1 MEPIL
6 LVLIAVALMVGISA
20 SILYYLEKTKS
31 DRIRNVKKSK
41 GMNSEDDAYN
51 KVKNAQNIAKILK
64 RKGYK
69 TEEASKML
77 ENAELQIKR
86 ENYVKAKNLAREAKN
101 KLEQNK
107 MNPTNKSENKKD
119 ENEKD
124 LKKKEAYSI
133 DELKDMDLDEKE
145 KMSERAKKMKK
156 QQERLQS
163 LPENYLESKFELDII
178 REKIDGA
185 KENEDAQNYL
195 KLAERYFDEGSYTEA
210 LKYSVKCKK
219 AIDGKESGLLAGQKI
234 DKKEKGEE
242 KEKIKKEKPEL
253 TEIEE
258 KSQQSEK
265 DKKTTEGRK
274 QVLKCPSCGYT
285 GGLGD
290 KFCSKCG
297 TELEEISLCPNCD
310 SEVREDDNYCPQCGT
325 EL

>member
-41 GMNSEDDAYN
+41 SINSEDDAYN
-51 KVKNAQNIAKILK
+51 KVKNAQNIARILK
-64 RKGYK
+64 RKGYQ

-77 ENAELQIKR
+77 GNAELQIKR

-124 LKKKEAYSI
+124 LRKKEAYSI
-133 DELKDMDLDEKE
+133 DELKDVDFDEKE
-145 KMSERAKKMKK
+145 EMSERAEKMKK

-195 KLAERYFDEGSYTEA
+195 KLAEKYFEEGSYTEA
-210 LKYSVKCKK
+210 LKYSVKCRK

-234 DKKEKGEE
+234 DKKEK
-242 KEKIKKEKPEL
+242 IKKETPEL

-258 KSQQSEK
+258 KSQQSE
-265 DKKTTEGRK
+265 DDTKTTESRE

-285 GGLGD
+285 ANSGD

-310 SEVREDDNYCPQCGT
+310 SKVSEDDNYCPQCGT
-325 EL
+325 KL